1 MMFKLPYP
9 CVSRDGALS
18 FPSTTGVQDGEKI
31 FFTPA
36 AKLPGTPFSACE
48 RVAENPETG
57 RRNRIGARKSARKMY
72 VRRRHL
78 DLTDLTRS
86 LNWLRLKSR
95 FEGLLR
101 TTEAYLNRIAT
112 AVPEHDVH
120 DAFVVFAEK
129 MLTDTRL
136 RAVFQRMVS
145 RARIAHRYSFLNPQK
160 NSGRCSPHDANEFYR
175 LGNFPD
181 TARRMKLFEESAP
194 VLMRKA
200 VDRLALNEQ
209 ERSSIT
215 HVLVTCCTGLYAPG
229 LDFEIVDH
237 LGLSPGVE
245 RTMIGFMGCYGAI
258 NALKLARHI
267 VRSDPKA
274 GVLMVNLELCTL
286 HFQETQELEQVLSFL
301 IFADGAAA
309 SLISVRE
316 QGFALDS
323 FKAETVPGT
332 RGLITWKIGRLG
344 FDMFLSGQVPGELG
358 RAFHERQVMAE
369 RDGID
374 LWAVHPGGRSILDA
388 VEKGLEL
395 PTGALAASREVLSCF
410 GNMSSATVMFVLQR
424 LMQRARAG
432 QRGCAMSFGPGL
444 TAETMLFHAV

>member
-1 MMFKLPYP
+1 MPPFFKG
-9 CVSRDGALS
+9 CIQALTIS
-18 FPSTTGVQDGEKI
+18 VEGPLHLTT
-31 FFTPA
+31 
-36 AKLPGTPFSACE
+36 
-48 RVAENPETG
+48 
-57 RRNRIGARKSARKMY
+57 
-72 VRRRHL
+72 
-78 DLTDLTRS
+78 
-86 LNWLRLKSR
+86 
-95 FEGLLR
+95 
-101 TTEAYLNRIAT
+101 AYLNRIAT

-120 DAFVVFAEK
+120 DAFVVVAEK
-129 MLTDTRL
+129 MLADTQL
-136 RAVFQRMVS
+136 RTVFRRMVR
-145 RARIAHRYSFLNPQK
+145 RANIAHRYSFLDPQK
-160 NSGRCSPHDANEFYR
+160 GSGQFSSHDAQEFYR

-181 TARRMKLFEESAP
+181 TARRMQLFEQSAP

-200 VDRLALNEQ
+200 VDRLALNEK

-237 LGLSPGVE
+237 VGLSAGVE
-245 RTMIGFMGCYGAI
+245 RTMVGFMGCYAAI

-274 GVLMVNLELCTL
+274 AVLMVNLELCTL
-286 HFQETQELEQVLSFL
+286 HLQETQELEQVLSFL

-309 SLISVRE
+309 SLISACE

-323 FKAETVPGT
+323 FKAVTVPET
-332 RGLITWKIGRLG
+332 RGLITWKIRGMG
-344 FDMFLSGQVPGELG
+344 FDMLLSGRVPAELVRALHEGELI
-358 RAFHERQVMAE
+358 AE

-395 PTGALAASREVLSCF
+395 PVGALAASREVLSCY

-424 LMQRARAG
+424 MMHQARPG
-432 QRGCAMSFGPGL
+432 QRGCALSFGPGL
-444 TAETMLFHAV
+444 TAETMRFHAA